1 MALCNR
7 ELCGKETVFLLS
19 SKELVHISS
28 SRIRELAMFNR
39 RLEGFIPTEIEEVVY
54 LRLFESYKDK
64 PLFNTGVQTTGSKL
78 MPAKSNE

>member
-39 RLEGFIPTEIEEVVY
+39 RLEGFIPTEIEDIVY
-54 LRLFESYKDK
+54 SRLFESFKEK
-64 PLFNTGVQTTGSKL
+64 PLFIAGIQTTGSKL
-78 MPAKSNE
+78 MPVKSNE